1 MTDRLRRRALF
12 IAGILAFDLVL
23 GTSGFVLVAGYPV
36 FDAFYMAITTITTV
50 GYMEVRPLGQAGRI
64 FNSFFLAF
72 GVITV
77 FLAIGAMTQT
87 VIELEFSNYFGK
99 RRMRRMIE
107 RLNQHFIVCG
117 FGRVGRGAAA
127 ELRQAGAPFVVVD
140 RSAERVEWAVRGGL
154 TALEADC
161 TRDETLREAGIM
173 RARGLVAALASDA
186 DNLFLVL
193 SAKTLNPS
201 LFVAARA
208 SEEEAEQ
215 KLRRAGADVVFA
227 PYSAA
232 GHRLAQ
238 SLLRPH
244 VHEFLDF
251 ASMGSDVRIEQVF
264 VSPASELVSKS
275 LGQTQ
280 LRRELG
286 VIVLAIRTSDGNM
299 TFNPPA
305 DTTIAAGD
313 HFIAMGDPANL
324 RKLEE
329 MLAGVGG

>member
-1 MTDRLRRRALF
+1 MTHRLRRRALLV
-12 IAGILAFDLVL
+12 AGILAFDLVM
-23 GTSGFVLVAGYPV
+23 GTAGFVIVADYPV

-50 GYMEVRPLGQAGRI
+50 GYSEVRPLGRAGRV
-64 FNSFFLAF
+64 FNAFYLAF
-72 GVITV
+72 GVTTM
-77 FLAIGAMTQT
+77 FLAIGAVTQT
-87 VIELEFSNYFGK
+87 VIELELGNYFGK
-99 RRMRRMIE
+99 RRIRRMIE
-107 RLNQHFIVCG
+107 QLNQHYIVCG

-127 ELRQAGAPFVVVD
+127 ELHGTRAPFLVVD
-140 RSAERVEWAVRGGL
+140 RSEERVERALRAGL
-154 TALEADC
+154 TALHADC

-208 SEEEAEQ
+208 SEDEAEQ

-251 ASMGSDVRIEQVF
+251 ASMGSDVRIEQVY
-264 VSPASELVSKS
+264 VSPGSELAAKS
-275 LGQTQ
+275 LGETQ
-280 LRRELG
+280 LRRDLG
-286 VIVLAIRTSDGNM
+286 VVVLAIRTPEGHM

-313 HFIAMGDPANL
+313 HLIAMGGPVNL

-329 MLAGVGG
+329 MLAGVRG